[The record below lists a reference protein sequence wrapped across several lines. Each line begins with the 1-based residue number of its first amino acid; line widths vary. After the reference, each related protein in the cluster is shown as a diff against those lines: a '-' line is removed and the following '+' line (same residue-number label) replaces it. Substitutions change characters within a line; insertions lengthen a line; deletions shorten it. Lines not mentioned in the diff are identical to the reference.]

1 MITQEILL
9 DFMRETAY
17 KPLTYEEL
25 VSHFATQDSA
35 DFKAFEALLIDLEKD
50 GRIILTRGSRYGV
63 PERMDLLRGRLQVH
77 AKGFAFL
84 IPDNREHPDVYI
96 HANDLKG
103 AMNGDIVLIRIT
115 SKSPSGGRMEGEVER
130 ILIRGVS
137 QTVGVFQSLETYG
150 FVLPDD
156 KRINRDIFIPRE
168 SFKGAVDGE
177 KVVVRIVSYPE
188 GRAAAEGEIIEILGH
203 KDDPGVD
210 ILSVIRKH
218 QLPEA
223 FPAEVMTEAEQA
235 PDSITDEEIIEQ
247 GRRDLR
253 GLNIVTIDGADA
265 KDLDDAVNVERLENG
280 HYKLGVHIAD
290 VGYYVREG
298 SELDKEAYDRGC
310 SVYLVDRVIPMLPHR
325 LSNGICSLNPQV
337 DRLTMSCEMEFDEQM
352 KVVNHDVFTSVI
364 RTKERMTY
372 SDVRKIVEDEDP
384 ELLERYAPLI
394 GDFRLMK
401 ELAMKLRGAR
411 MRRGAVDFDFEESK
425 IIVDEAGKAIDIVKR
440 ERSVAEQ
447 IIEEFMLVANET
459 VAEHFHWLKVPFLY
473 RIHEDPDPE
482 KLQNFMAFAANFGYH
497 VKGRGNSVHPRA
509 LQDLLEQIQG
519 TKEQTVISTMMLR
532 SMKQAKYDAES
543 TGHFGL
549 AAEFYSHFTS
559 PIRRYPDLVIH
570 RVMREVLENGGALSE
585 KRHEYLASRMPDIA
599 QQSSER
605 ERVAVEAER
614 DTEQLKKAEF
624 MQDKVGE
631 EFDAMISSVTSFGM
645 FIELDNTVEGLIR
658 LSALTDDYYHFD
670 EAHMA
675 LIGERT
681 SKVFRIGDEVK
692 IRVAKVNMDD
702 HTIDFELVDM
712 KPRAA
717 GDHRSYGGKGG
728 RPGAGGFS
736 KPAGK
741 AGGGKGRGGKGK
753 PGSATAGGKSGV
765 AKGKNGAIFGAG
777 GKGKSGGTGAAG
789 KSKNASPAGGGEAA
803 GGFGAA
809 AAGAGNGPRADGAAA
824 WDIAGAAG
832 SGRKRGRGPEAAA
845 RRGLAAAGAA
855 GGGKADRRGEAGGS
869 GAPREGGRGRGAEA
883 GGGAGGRGIAFG
895 FGSGK
900 GGYGAPGGGGSE
912 QAGGE
917 LRGVDASTRFR
928 SREDLGADGRG
939 AAPEGKGRRK
949 KKGGV
954 FISPSVTP
962 GSGESAG
969 QAGADTGE
977 KSGRRKRK
985 KKPKA

>member
-35 DFKAFEALLIDLEKD
+35 DFKAFEALLIELEKD

-177 KVVVRIVSYPE
+177 KVVVRIVNYPE

-352 KVVNHDVFTSVI
+352 KIVKHDVFTSVI

-384 ELLERYAPLI
+384 GLLERYAPLI
-394 GDFRLMK
+394 SDFRLMK
-401 ELAMKLRGAR
+401 ELAMKLRDAR

-631 EFDAMISSVTSFGM
+631 EFEAMISSVTSFGM

-717 GDHRSYGGKGG
+717 GDHRSYGGRGSKGG

-736 KPAGK
+736 KPFAGN

-753 PGSATAGGKSGV
+753 PGSAAAG
-765 AKGKNGAIFGAG
+765 GKNGAGKKKGGAG
-777 GKGKSGGTGAAG
+777 SGGSFGAAG
-789 KSKNASPAGGGEAA
+789 KNGAPAAAGGG
-803 GGFGAA
+803 GSLGAA

-855 GGGKADRRGEAGGS
+855 GGAKADRRGEAGGS
-869 GAPREGGRGRGAEA
+869 GAPREGGRGRSAEA

-900 GGYGAPGGGGSE
+900 GGYGAPSGGGSE

-928 SREDLGADGRG
+928 SREDLGQGERG
-939 AAPEGKGRRK
+939 AAPEGKGSRKK

-954 FISPSVTP
+954 FIGPSVTP
-962 GSGESAG
+962 GTDKA
-969 QAGADTGE
+969 ADAQ
-977 KSGRRKRK
+977 KAKRK
-985 KKPKA
+985 KRKKNVD

>member
-1 MITQEILL
+1 M
-9 DFMRETAY
+9 
-17 KPLTYEEL
+17 
-25 VSHFATQDSA
+25 
-35 DFKAFEALLIDLEKD
+35 
-50 GRIILTRGSRYGV
+50 
-63 PERMDLLRGRLQVH
+63 
-77 AKGFAFL
+77 
-84 IPDNREHPDVYI
+84 
-96 HANDLKG
+96 
-103 AMNGDIVLIRIT
+103 
-115 SKSPSGGRMEGEVER
+115 
-130 ILIRGVS
+130 
-137 QTVGVFQSLETYG
+137 
-150 FVLPDD
+150 
-156 KRINRDIFIPRE
+156 
-168 SFKGAVDGE
+168 
-177 KVVVRIVSYPE
+177 
-188 GRAAAEGEIIEILGH
+188 
-203 KDDPGVD
+203 
-210 ILSVIRKH
+210 
-218 QLPEA
+218 
-223 FPAEVMTEAEQA
+223 
-235 PDSITDEEIIEQ
+235 
-247 GRRDLR
+247 
-253 GLNIVTIDGADA
+253 
-265 KDLDDAVNVERLENG
+265 
-280 HYKLGVHIAD
+280 
-290 VGYYVREG
+290 
-298 SELDKEAYDRGC
+298 
-310 SVYLVDRVIPMLPHR
+310 
-325 LSNGICSLNPQV
+325 
-337 DRLTMSCEMEFDEQM
+337 
-352 KVVNHDVFTSVI
+352 
-364 RTKERMTY
+364 
-372 SDVRKIVEDEDP
+372 
-384 ELLERYAPLI
+384 
-394 GDFRLMK
+394 
-401 ELAMKLRGAR
+401 
-411 MRRGAVDFDFEESK
+411 
-425 IIVDEAGKAIDIVKR
+425 
-440 ERSVAEQ
+440 
-447 IIEEFMLVANET
+447 
-459 VAEHFHWLKVPFLY
+459 
-473 RIHEDPDPE
+473 
-482 KLQNFMAFAANFGYH
+482 
-497 VKGRGNSVHPRA
+497 
-509 LQDLLEQIQG
+509 
-519 TKEQTVISTMMLR
+519 ISTMMLR

-570 RVMREVLENGGALSE
+570 RVMREVLENGGALNE
-585 KRHEYLASRMPDIA
+585 KRHEYMASRMPDIA

-702 HTIDFELVDM
+702 HTIDFELLDM
-712 KPRAA
+712 KPRSA
-717 GDHRSYGGKGG
+717 GDHRNYGGRGGKGG
-728 RPGAGGFS
+728 RPGAGGLS
-736 KPAGK
+736 KPFAGK

-753 PGSATAGGKSGV
+753 PGSAAAG
-765 AKGKNGAIFGAG
+765 GKNGAAKKKGGAG
-777 GKGKSGGTGAAG
+777 TGGSFGAAG
-789 KSKNASPAGGGEAA
+789 KNGAPAAA
-803 GGFGAA
+803 GGSLGAVT
-809 AAGAGNGPRADGAAA
+809 AGAGNGPRADGAAA

-900 GGYGAPGGGGSE
+900 GGYGAPSGGGSE
-912 QAGGE
+912 QAGGD

-939 AAPEGKGRRK
+939 AAPEGKGSRK

-962 GSGESAG
+962 GNVGSAG

-977 KSGRRKRK
+977 MSGRRKRK